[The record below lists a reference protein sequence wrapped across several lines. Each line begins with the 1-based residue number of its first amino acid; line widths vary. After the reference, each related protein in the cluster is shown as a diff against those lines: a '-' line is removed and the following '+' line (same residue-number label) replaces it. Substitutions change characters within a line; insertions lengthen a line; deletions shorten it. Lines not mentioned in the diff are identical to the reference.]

1 MVLINFPIGINSESV
16 LILIC
21 IENLVLCFIK
31 FSAKKTKK
39 FDLSSQKKEKA
50 KRFARLTGKS
60 GSVIRL
66 SVSFF
71 RFF

>member
-1 MVLINFPIGINSESV
+1 MVLINFPIVINSESV

-39 FDLSSQKKEKA
+39 FDLSSQKKEKQ
-50 KRFARLTGKS
+50 KGLL
-60 GSVIRL
+60 V
-66 SVSFF
+66 
-71 RFF
+71 